1 MAILK
6 HKTNKNMD
14 YGAALDYLLFQHDE
28 YTMKPILDEQGRKQL
43 REEYYIDGI
52 NCDPYHFEAD
62 CNAVNKKY
70 HKNWSYVKI

>member
-28 YTMKPILDEQGRKQL
+28 YTMKPILDL
-43 REEYYIDGI
+43 SYI
-52 NCDPYHFEAD
+52 
-62 CNAVNKKY
+62 
-70 HKNWSYVKI
+70 

>member
-6 HKTNKNMD
+6 HKTNKNMN
-14 YGAALDYLLFQHDE
+14 YGDALDYLLFQHDE

-52 NCDPYHFEAD
+52 NCEPMFFEKE
-62 CNAVNKKY
+62 CEQVNKRDRK
-70 HKNWSYVKI
+70 SVV